1 MSISFH
7 EVLFNV
13 LIACSPVIVSPF
25 FDESNPLSK
34 KSYKPMMTLVS
45 ILAALALATYPY
57 SSGSGIKQS
66 LFMLPLVS
74 SFLHGGLLPALSVS
88 ASLLLLHGFVFPA
101 LLPTDAVFL
110 LICACFAGFYIKFH
124 KIGGRFSAFLCPV
137 LLSAGLGFTF
147 MAFQVFFHRKNQLP
161 LPPDFFS
168 FHAFSIVLHGIS
180 MAIIIYLSQ
189 FIRESRVNRLESQR
203 AEKLN
208 VLSELAASVAHEI
221 RNPMTV
227 ARGFLQILSQTE
239 VNEEK
244 KKMYTSMAIEEMDR
258 VQQIITSYLAF
269 AKPQAEITEPVSV
282 SGILVNLVQRIQGYA
297 GGSKVQLETHAPPSL
312 WITANAEKLIQCLV
326 NLSRNGIE
334 AMPEG
339 GRLRIEAY
347 PEPKS
352 VCISIEDTGIGMNA
366 EEIARL
372 GSPFYSTKQK
382 GTGLSVMVAFRIIET
397 FSGKVQV
404 TSVPGRGTRVLVTLP
419 QAAKPPQLASA
430 QDQFG

>member
-13 LIACSPVIVSPF
+13 LISCSPVIVSPF

-45 ILAALALATYPY
+45 ILAALVCATYPY

-66 LFMLPLVS
+66 LFMIPLAS
-74 SFLHGGLLPALSVS
+74 SFLYGGLLPALAVT

-101 LLPTDAVFL
+101 SLPTDAVFL
-110 LICACFAGFYIKFH
+110 LICACFGGLYLKFC
-124 KIGGRFSAFLCPV
+124 KKNGRLSSFLCPV
-137 LLSAGLGFTF
+137 LLSGGLGFTF
-147 MAFQVFFHRKNQLP
+147 MAFQMYFHRKHQLS
-161 LPPDFFS
+161 LPSDFYS
-168 FHAFSIVLHGIS
+168 FHAFSILLHCVS
-180 MAIIIYLSQ
+180 MAIVIYLSG
-189 FIRESRVNRLESQR
+189 FIRESRLSRMESQR
-203 AEKLN
+203 AEKLD
-208 VLSELAASVAHEI
+208 VVSELAASVAHEI

-239 VNEEK
+239 VSEEK
-244 KKMYTSMAIEEMDR
+244 KKIYTTMAIEEMDR

-269 AKPQAEITEPVSV
+269 AKPQAEITEPLSVNGVIVS
-282 SGILVNLVQRIQGYA
+282 LVQRIQGYA
-297 GGSKVQLETHAPPSL
+297 GSGRVQLETHSPPSL
-312 WITANAEKLIQCLV
+312 WVTANAEKLIQCLV

-334 AMPEG
+334 AMPDG

-347 PEPKS
+347 PETKS

-404 TSVPGRGTRVLVTLP
+404 TSVPGRGTRVLITLP
-419 QAAKPPQLASA
+419 QAAAPSQLASM
-430 QDQFG
+430 QDQLG